1 MANTKITIDLSG
13 VNKKISQKA
22 FQRGQSAVAN
32 QALLDMSVYVPSRH
46 GELRASG
53 HATSNSVQW
62 STVYSRAQFYGT
74 NGIVKF
80 KKYTV
85 KGTGKRWDTKAKK
98 LHMDDWKRAFKKG
111 AGL

>member
-46 GELRASG
+46 GELTVFNGQRFIVARNSMAPTASL
-53 HATSNSVQW
+53 SLKN
-62 STVYSRAQFYGT
+62 
-74 NGIVKF
+74 IP
-80 KKYTV
+80 
-85 KGTGKRWDTKAKK
+85 
-98 LHMDDWKRAFKKG
+98 
-111 AGL
+111 